1 MLRAVL
7 SRIFGTFHRRQLD
20 DEFDEE
26 VREHLNML
34 VERFIARGMDPAEA
48 FYAARRQFGGVTQM
62 KEHLRDRRALPP
74 FDVLVQDARHAFRQL
89 RNAKWFTVS
98 AALTLAL
105 GVGASTAVFAVLDTV
120 VLRPLPYAEPER
132 LMAFRSIDRRG
143 TPHPTNVSYPT
154 FFDFRARNAVFAHL
168 VSYRDERFTLTD
180 SLPAVRVGGE
190 IVSFDLFPLLG
201 VQPVLGRGFLPEEEK
216 AGIHVVVL
224 SHALWKSRFGGDRG
238 ILGRR
243 VRINGMPFT
252 VVGVAPAGF
261 RFPLDNPDVQLWAP
275 LSEDATV
282 SEFTPLTEQRGARV
296 LDVIGRLKPG
306 VTADQARAQMD
317 LIAGSLARQYP
328 DENKNV
334 ATTWVQPE
342 LERLV
347 GGSRKPLW
355 ILLGA
360 VALVLLIACAN
371 VANLLL
377 ARSIERAREFALRV
391 ALGASRPAVARQV
404 LFEGLTLG
412 LFGTAGGVLLAL
424 AALKGVLPL
433 AGDDIPIP
441 RILQAGI
448 DGRVLAF
455 SIVMAVLTSVLFSLA
470 PALQIVRVD
479 PSGALKEGAPNIARG
494 HHRFRS
500 ALVIG
505 QITLGLVLL
514 VGAELLIASFLYL
527 MQRDPGFRRGH
538 LLTFDIG
545 LSETQ
550 YNVAGQI
557 AFSDRLIERLK
568 AIPGV
573 RSAATG
579 RPLPLQGH
587 QMSVAFDIEEHPAPA
602 PERPYSD
609 MAIVTPGYFDT
620 MGISLLKGRDFSER
634 DDDKAQAVLV
644 VNEAFARKY
653 FPDEEV
659 IGKRIKPGATNGK
672 EGMRMREIVGVV
684 GNAKQEALNAEPDPI
699 YYFPYKQLSW
709 GLGTIV
715 LRTAVPPLKVEPV
728 VRATLMSLDREAPM
742 YQVRTGEEV
751 SAAAIAGP
759 RFLMV
764 LMGSFAGIALLL
776 TVVGLYG
783 VLSYAVARRRREI
796 GVRIALGAGR
806 REVLGLVLREAMQ
819 LVVVGLT
826 LGLVGAV
833 GAERLLKSIIFGVR
847 PGDVSMVT
855 VACCVMVITSM
866 AAAFVPAA
874 RAASV
879 DPMQALRSE

>member
-317 LIAGSLARQYP
+317 LM
-328 DENKNV
+328 
-334 ATTWVQPE
+334 
-342 LERLV
+342 
-347 GGSRKPLW
+347 
-355 ILLGA
+355 LGA

-391 ALGASRPAVARQV
+391 ALGASRPAVVRQV

-573 RSAATG
+573 RTAATG

-587 QMSVAFDIEEHPAPA
+587 QMSVAFDIEERPAPA

-634 DDDKAQAVLV
+634 DDDKAPPVLV
-644 VNEAFARKY
+644 VNEAFAHKY
-653 FPDEEV
+653 FPGEEV

-699 YYFPYKQLSW
+699 YYFPYKQLPW